1 MRYQLDMKLEEQAEI
16 KSRLSSL
23 EAEKRAV
30 ESSAAQ
36 LKLLLESL
44 TGDSQARRE
53 AVEAYQRK
61 IDSFN
66 ERLKEK
72 EAEIAAI
79 NEKAKAIKNE
89 IAEISRSKMEL
100 EGKRTRADKEA
111 QERNGDIL
119 DLERKVAKIEQKKLA
134 RRHGRKADNGQAL
147 GKL

>member
-1 MRYQLDMKLEEQAEI
+1 MSGRRPTLAAVRYQLDMKLEEQAEI

-66 ERLKEK
+66 
-72 EAEIAAI
+72 
-79 NEKAKAIKNE
+79 
-89 IAEISRSKMEL
+89 
-100 EGKRTRADKEA
+100 RAS
-111 QERNGDIL
+111 
-119 DLERKVAKIEQKKLA
+119 
-134 RRHGRKADNGQAL
+134 
-147 GKL
+147 